1 MLQTLRFLVFVG
13 GLVIIALGLVIMLL
27 ENEPKFNVENLV
39 NIELF
44 LTFGVG
50 LLLIFYMVVRKRS
63 VGQE

>member
-1 MLQTLRFLVFVG
+1 MLKTLRFLTFVG

-27 ENEPKFNVENLV
+27 ENEPKYNFENLV

-50 LLLIFYMVVRKRS
+50 FLLIFYMVRKRS
-63 VGQE
+63 SGE

>member
-13 GLVIIALGLVIMLL
+13 GLIIIALGLVIMLL
-27 ENEPKFNVENLV
+27 ENEPKYNVENLV

-50 LLLIFYMVVRKRS
+50 LLLIFYMVVRKR
-63 VGQE
+63 GIGG

>member
-1 MLQTLRFLVFVG
+1 MLKTLRFLVFVG

-27 ENEPKFNVENLV
+27 ENEPKYSVENLV

-50 LLLIFYMVVRKRS
+50 LLLIFYMVRKRS
-63 VGQE
+63 VGE

>member
-1 MLQTLRFLVFVG
+1 MLQTLRFLVFIG
-13 GLVIIALGLVIMLL
+13 GLIIIALGLVIMLL
-27 ENEPKFNVENLV
+27 ENEPKYSVENLV

-63 VGQE
+63 VGEQ

>member
-27 ENEPKFNVENLV
+27 ENEPKYDVEYLV

-44 LTFGVG
+44 LTFAVG
-50 LLLIFYMVVRKRS
+50 LLLIFYMVRKR
-63 VGQE
+63 GIGG